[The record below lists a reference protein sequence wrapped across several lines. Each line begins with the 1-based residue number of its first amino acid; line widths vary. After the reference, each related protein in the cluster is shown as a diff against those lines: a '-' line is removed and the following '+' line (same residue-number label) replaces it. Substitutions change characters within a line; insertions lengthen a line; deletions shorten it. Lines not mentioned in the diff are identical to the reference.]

1 MGASATSLSLAAR
14 GRAMC
19 LTVLP
24 VVGVISALVSL
35 LYAVAPPLL
44 PGLPYS
50 LSALTVAIVF
60 GLLAVAARHAPDR
73 AIPLVSLLSGLNAQA
88 FALAFLA
95 ISGEPRQSVILV
107 TSLLGASSCLLSM
120 RATAVTLV
128 FGLGGWLTLAWNWP
142 AMELLHWALNL
153 TASGVIALAITAA
166 RVRSITAVR
175 QATSRVVESEGR
187 LRHILEHL
195 PAGAVLVDG
204 ELLTM
209 NAAAE
214 AITGYRRHELP
225 TLDDWF
231 RIVHGN
237 DHQVVRTRWEVARQ
251 SGVNGSAV
259 LPITTK
265 DGSRHLVEF
274 AAYGWSDGEVWL
286 LQDRTD
292 REAAEERFRAI
303 FELSTDAHL
312 ILDDS
317 GVVDCNESTVA
328 MLGATSKDA
337 VLGRTL
343 LDLSADVQSDGER
356 SADRLDEVLAL
367 ARERGSH
374 RFEWLARADDGELF
388 PVEAT
393 LTPVMLSERPALLL
407 VASDI
412 AERKFAQ
419 EQLQRSYGEVE
430 EARRRAEDHAA
441 QLAHQAQELAEARN
455 AALAATQ
462 LKSEFLAT
470 MSHEI
475 RTPMNGVIGMTGLLL
490 ETELDTDQRDFAET
504 IRRSAEALLTIIND
518 ILDFSKIEAGK
529 LAMETV
535 DVEVRPALDDAVDL
549 LAETARRKGVALG
562 VTVAPEVPHWVGG
575 DAGRLRQV
583 VLNLIGNAVKFTE
596 KGSVH
601 LHVTQEAHE
610 PASVVLRF
618 AVTDTG
624 IGIPAEAQTRLF
636 QAFSQADGSTT
647 RRYGGTG
654 LGLAICRRIVEMMG
668 GEIGVDSTP
677 GQGSTFW
684 FTARFEHRTGV
695 APTAVA
701 PTTES
706 VGLQGV
712 RVLVAEDNPVNQK
725 LAVALLGK
733 LGCQADAVGNGREA
747 VSALSMVPYD
757 VVLMDCQMPEMDGYE
772 ATAMIRAWEA
782 ERGGHTP
789 IIAMTANVM
798 QGDRERCLAAG
809 MDDYVA
815 KPVRMEMLR
824 LALERWASHGTAE
837 QALGATRESTA
848 AVKST
853 VPPALPG
860 KSTTV

>member
-1 MGASATSLSLAAR
+1 
-14 GRAMC
+14 MC
-19 LTVLP
+19 LEVVP
-24 VVGVISALVSL
+24 VVGIIATLVGV

-44 PGLPYS
+44 PGLPYA
-50 LSALTVAIVF
+50 LSAFVVASAF
-60 GLLAVAARHAPDR
+60 GLLTLAARHAPDR
-73 AIPLVSLLSGLNAQA
+73 AIPLVALLSALNAQA

-120 RATAVTLV
+120 RATAITLA
-128 FGLGGWLTLAWNWP
+128 FGLGGWLAFSWSWP
-142 AMELLHWALNL
+142 VMEFLHWALNL
-153 TASGVIALAITAA
+153 TTAGAIALAITAA
-166 RVRSITAVR
+166 RVRSITAER
-175 QATSRVVESEGR
+175 HATSRVVESEGR

-214 AITGYRRHELP
+214 AITGYKRGELP

-231 RIVHGN
+231 RIVHLH
-237 DHQVVRTRWEVARQ
+237 DAEAVRTRWNVARQ
-251 SGVNGSAV
+251 AGVNGSAV

-265 DGSRHLVEF
+265 DGDRHLVEF
-274 AAYGWSDGEVWL
+274 AAYGWAGGEVWL

-292 REAAEERFRAI
+292 REAAEERFRTL
-303 FELSTDAHL
+303 FELSADAHL
-312 ILDDS
+312 IVDDT
-317 GVVDCNESTVA
+317 GIIDCNESTVA
-328 MLGATSKDA
+328 MLGVGGKDE
-337 VLGRTL
+337 VIGHTL
-343 LDLSADVQSDGER
+343 LDLSPELQPDGER
-356 SADRLDEVLAL
+356 SADLLEEMLAL

-374 RFEWLARADDGELF
+374 RFEWVARATDGELF

-393 LTPVMLSERPALLL
+393 LTPVTLSERPALLV

-419 EQLQRSYGEVE
+419 EQLQRSYGDVE
-430 EARRRAEDHAA
+430 DARRRAEEHAT
-441 QLAHQAQELAEARN
+441 QLAHQAEELAEARN

-535 DVEVRPALDDAVDL
+535 DLEVRPTIDDAIDL
-549 LAETARRKGVALG
+549 LAETARRKGITLG
-562 VTVAPEVPHWVGG
+562 VTTAPDVPHWVGG

-596 KGSVH
+596 KGSVR

-618 AVTDTG
+618 AITDTG

-695 APTAVA
+695 APTVA
-701 PTTES
+701 APVTAA

-747 VSALSMVPYD
+747 VSALQMVPYD

-772 ATAMIRAWEA
+772 ATATIRAAEA

-824 LALERWASHGTAE
+824 QALERWASQTTAE
-837 QALGATRESTA
+837 QALGATRDSA
-848 AVKST
+848 AAAKAT
-853 VPPALPG
+853 MPPALPG